1 MGTKY
6 VDETWDFRT
15 ADTKTHT
22 QCFHSYPAMMIP
34 PVAGRLIDSYGKD
47 AKLLFDPYCGTGTSL
62 VEANL
67 RGIDAI
73 GTDIN
78 PLARLI
84 AKAKTTPLDLQELD
98 TYLKSFTDL
107 IFEIRYE
114 FRKIDPTIP
123 DFKNIDYWFSP
134 AVQRELALIKEFI
147 DTIPDENIA
156 NFFKVAFSET
166 VRESSWTRNGEF
178 KLFRMSEKQM
188 DRFAPDVF
196 GIMERKLSRNIRGL
210 KSFMD
215 AEVGDA
221 SVQICDFNTIDG
233 IPTSILQPETVD
245 IVVTS
250 PPYGDSRT
258 TVAYGQFSRLASQWL
273 GFEEANQVDNLCMGG
288 RRSRPK
294 IKIESDIAE
303 NIIAAVA
310 SKDEKRAQDVAAFY
324 ADYQRSIDNIS
335 KVIKY
340 GGHGYVCYVVGNRKV
355 KATTLPT
362 DEITR
367 QLFESNDFTHVETI
381 VRRIPNKT
389 MPSKNSPT
397 NVAGELDTTMNNE
410 YIVVLKR

>member
-1 MGTKY
+1 
-6 VDETWDFRT
+6 
-15 ADTKTHT
+15 
-22 QCFHSYPAMMIP
+22 
-34 PVAGRLIDSYGKD
+34 
-47 AKLLFDPYCGTGTSL
+47 
-62 VEANL
+62 
-67 RGIDAI
+67 
-73 GTDIN
+73 
-78 PLARLI
+78 
-84 AKAKTTPLDLQELD
+84 
-98 TYLKSFTDL
+98 
-107 IFEIRYE
+107 
-114 FRKIDPTIP
+114 
-123 DFKNIDYWFSP
+123 
-134 AVQRELALIKEFI
+134 
-147 DTIPDENIA
+147 
-156 NFFKVAFSET
+156 
-166 VRESSWTRNGEF
+166 
-178 KLFRMSEKQM
+178 
-188 DRFAPDVF
+188 
-196 GIMERKLSRNIRGL
+196 
-210 KSFMD
+210 
-215 AEVGDA
+215 
-221 SVQICDFNTIDG
+221 
-233 IPTSILQPETVD
+233 
-245 IVVTS
+245 
-250 PPYGDSRT
+250 
-258 TVAYGQFSRLASQWL
+258 
-273 GFEEANQVDNLCMGG
+273 MGG